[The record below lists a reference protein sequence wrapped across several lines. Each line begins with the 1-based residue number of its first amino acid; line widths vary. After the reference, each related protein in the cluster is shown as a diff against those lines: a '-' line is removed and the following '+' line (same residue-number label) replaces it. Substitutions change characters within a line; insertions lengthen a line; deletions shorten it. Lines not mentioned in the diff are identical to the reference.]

1 MSAFAQAMSTDEPP
15 EGVEVTYSD
24 NGFQA
29 DFENV
34 TTVYSG
40 NTYSFDGFMDITM
53 EDDNSGSYD
62 MELTAS
68 SNSLDGDIVIDLS
81 FSFDSEGNPTIN
93 TYTING
99 VDYSGEAED
108 ALGMM
113 PSIK

>member
-1 MSAFAQAMSTDEPP
+1 
-15 EGVEVTYSD
+15 
-24 NGFQA
+24 
-29 DFENV
+29 
-34 TTVYSG
+34 
-40 NTYSFDGFMDITM
+40 MDITM